1 VREEGEIIERL
12 GYGYARTWREKAG
25 IATVEGLLEVGR
37 DGVKELRHR
46 VPEHLYQTMSE
57 GKKLVRRV
65 PALSQVE
72 D

>member
-1 VREEGEIIERL
+1 MERF
-12 GYGYARTWREKAG
+12 GWVYAKTWRERAAF
-25 IATVEGLLEVGR
+25 ATVEKLLEIGR
-37 DGVKELRHR
+37 DTVKELRHR